1 MDSMR
6 ASRATISVVIFL
18 YSCYH
23 AWLGLSSLYAYSLPS
38 LAVGLTS
45 TYLVFSLVS
54 IVFSTGLKIPFWLA
68 LINLVFT
75 AVTLLIFS
83 QIIVVSEPA
92 TYATW
97 YVVGLGT
104 LMGITSFR
112 GHVIIGWIG
121 FAVIAAQVV
130 IWGGVSVLLNAG
142 ILGALLMVFAGHVS
156 GYAIRTA
163 DYQANQAM
171 LAQQKSSLNAV
182 DRTYARTARQERIQ
196 QTLQRAEPILSKI
209 VENKGE
215 LTEEQRREAQYL
227 EAGLRDLIRGRGLID
242 DRVSDAA
249 DRARQR
255 GVKVE
260 LLDDGGL
267 EDVEHSER
275 EQILER
281 VTEAIDSVS
290 DGKITIR
297 SPKGENWKVT
307 IAAMSPQRSQP
318 SVWERI

>member
-1 MDSMR
+1 
-6 ASRATISVVIFL
+6 
-18 YSCYH
+18 
-23 AWLGLSSLYAYSLPS
+23 
-38 LAVGLTS
+38 
-45 TYLVFSLVS
+45 
-54 IVFSTGLKIPFWLA
+54 
-68 LINLVFT
+68 
-75 AVTLLIFS
+75 
-83 QIIVVSEPA
+83 
-92 TYATW
+92 
-97 YVVGLGT
+97 
-104 LMGITSFR
+104 
-112 GHVIIGWIG
+112 
-121 FAVIAAQVV
+121 
-130 IWGGVSVLLNAG
+130 
-142 ILGALLMVFAGHVS
+142 LMVFAGHVS